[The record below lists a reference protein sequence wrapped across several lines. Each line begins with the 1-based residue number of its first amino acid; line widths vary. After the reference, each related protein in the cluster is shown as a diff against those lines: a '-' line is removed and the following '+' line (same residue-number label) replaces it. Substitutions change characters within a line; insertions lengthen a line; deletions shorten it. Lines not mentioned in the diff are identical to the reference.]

1 MKSSGKCP
9 KCGGA
14 EISVIKGEK
23 MKSTSNAPAWF
34 QDTDFHYC
42 MQCGYKESYQ
52 RLDVVPIVEQVQ
64 KMQQQMVIVAVVT
77 VVLVGSALFLWYMLR
92 LA

>member
-1 MKSSGKCP
+1 
-9 KCGGA
+9 
-14 EISVIKGEK
+14 

>member
-1 MKSSGKCP
+1 
-9 KCGGA
+9 
-14 EISVIKGEK
+14 

-52 RLDVVPIVEQVQ
+52 RLNVVPIVEQVQ